1 MSRKELNDRPEGM
14 RFSSGVSAKGPR
26 EVMTGTSPEAWQFPP
41 SDETETENLSKEKK
55 DNNVPKNLS
64 GRLIVFFSIIKR
76 VLFTEYRINLLC
88 LLSCLLLFAC
98 RSLVVL

>member
-1 MSRKELNDRPEGM
+1 MNRNELNNRPEGM
-14 RFSSGVSAKGPR
+14 RIGSVVSAKGPR

-64 GRLIVFFSIIKR
+64 GSLR
-76 VLFTEYRINLLC
+76 VLCVFIESINERVSYIDVVPDVVPDVVVMLL
-88 LLSCLLLFAC
+88 
-98 RSLVVL
+98 